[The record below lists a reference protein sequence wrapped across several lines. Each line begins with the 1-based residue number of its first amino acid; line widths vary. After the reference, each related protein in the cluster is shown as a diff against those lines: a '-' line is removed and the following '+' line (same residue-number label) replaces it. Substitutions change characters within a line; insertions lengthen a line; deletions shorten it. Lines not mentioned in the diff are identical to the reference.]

1 MKVSNKAKH
10 TMHEPNAVSA
20 DLASSQPHLNSS
32 FPLLPLHLHHRKHT
46 IFLALPFSRILLATF
61 AVPLG

>member
-1 MKVSNKAKH
+1 
-10 TMHEPNAVSA
+10 MHEPNAVSA